1 MNRREIIDIE
11 EGTGL
16 DEKPTSI
23 QYGSERCDCPFLV
36 SIHRHSDTREFTTF
50 AIFSNTKIFS
60 RGLVRECL
68 SVRKMIDN
76 IQYFFS
82 CKAMA

>member
-36 SIHRHSDTREFTTF
+36 SIHRHSDTCEFTTF
-50 AIFSNTKIFS
+50 AIFSNIKIFPC
-60 RGLVRECL
+60 GLIQECL
-68 SVRKMIDN
+68 NVRKMSDN
-76 IQYFFS
+76 IQYIFS